1 MNHNIRFHLLI
12 MILGRRED
20 GYNNRTVKYLILLFT
35 RGPPPPPSHN
45 IPSHVP
51 FLLTDCHFGED
62 RHLHLYGSK
71 IYLESNFR
79 IDEPLV

>member
-35 RGPPPPPSHN
+35 RDPPPPSHN

-62 RHLHLYGSK
+62 RHLHLYSSR

-79 IDEPLV
+79 TDEPLV